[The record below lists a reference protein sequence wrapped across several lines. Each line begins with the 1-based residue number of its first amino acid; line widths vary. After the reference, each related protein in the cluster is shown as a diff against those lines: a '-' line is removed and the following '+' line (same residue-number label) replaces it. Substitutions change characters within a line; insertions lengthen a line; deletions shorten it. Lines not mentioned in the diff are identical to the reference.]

1 METNWLLSR
10 TWVRQPCLGSVIA
23 SSHISTDA
31 VADRQS
37 HPLALNGPTTHE
49 TTRARFASAVGI
61 VLLHSPQPFKPNC
74 ITNATTLPT
83 SPQRLTART
92 PL

>member
-1 METNWLLSR
+1 MESNWLLSH

-23 SSHISTDA
+23 STHISTDA

-49 TTRARFASAVGI
+49 TTRARFASAFRAVP
-61 VLLHSPQPFKPNC
+61 LHSPQPFNPNC
-74 ITNATTLPT
+74 ITTATTLPM